1 VVKYWLGADFGQASD
16 FTAVAVLERVPIE
29 VGEREVV
36 RKTGL
41 LRREKVRVPTHDHQ
55 LHLRYLSRPPL
66 RTSYER
72 IADGIVSRLRELEP
86 TGAFGE
92 RGTIGLVVDA
102 TGVGRAVVD
111 MLTERLS
118 VAVGGPKVHLWPVT
132 VTAGQHVTR
141 NGPFMGVP
149 KRELIHAGVVAL
161 QEGRLKIGADVP
173 EREQLM
179 EELLAYRIKINLQT
193 GHDSYQP
200 WREGG
205 HDDLLFALCLA
216 TWAWGYTKRSYEEH
230 AIAPP
235 RSA

>member
-1 VVKYWLGADFGQASD
+1 VVRYWVGADFGQASD
-16 FTAVAVLERVPIE
+16 YTAVAVLERVPVP

-41 LRREKVRVPTHDHQ
+41 LTRERVRVPTHDHE

-92 RGTIGLVVDA
+92 RGTVGLVVDA

-118 VAVGGPKVHLWPVT
+118 VAKNGPKVHLWPAT
-132 VTAGQHVTR
+132 ITSGSHVTK
-141 NGPFMGVP
+141 NGPFLGVP

-161 QEGRLKIGADVP
+161 QEGRLKFGAEVP
-173 EREQLM
+173 EREELM
-179 EELLAYRIKINLQT
+179 EELLAYRLKINLAT
-193 GHDSYQP
+193 GHDSYAP

-205 HDDLLFALCLA
+205 HDDLLFSLCLA
-216 TWAWGYTKRSYEEH
+216 TWAWGFTKRSYQDH
-230 AIAPP
+230 SPGA
-235 RSA
+235 

>member
-1 VVKYWLGADFGQASD
+1 VRYWVGADFGQAND
-16 FTAVAVLERVPIE
+16 YTAVAVLERVAIE

-36 RKTGL
+36 RRAGL
-41 LRREKVRVPTHDHQ
+41 LRREKVRVPTHDHE

-92 RGTIGLVVDA
+92 RGTVGLVVDA

-118 VAVGGPKVHLWPVT
+118 TAVGGPKVHLWPAT
-132 VTAGQHVTR
+132 ITSGSHVTR

-161 QEGRLKIGADVP
+161 QDGRLKFGAEVP

-216 TWAWGYTKRSYEEH
+216 TWAWGFTRKQD
-230 AIAPP
+230 AA
-235 RSA
+235 

>member
-1 VVKYWLGADFGQASD
+1 VRYWVGADFGQAND
-16 FTAVAVLERVPIE
+16 YTALAVLERVSVP

-41 LRREKVRVPTHDHQ
+41 LTREKVRVPTHDHK

-111 MLTERLS
+111 MLTERLQ
-118 VAVGGPKVHLWPVT
+118 AAKNGPKVHLWPAT

-149 KRELIHAGVVAL
+149 KRELINAGVVAL
-161 QEGRLKIGADVP
+161 QEGRLKFGADVP

-179 EELLAYRIKINLQT
+179 EELLAYRIKINLAT
-193 GHDSYQP
+193 GHDSYSP
-200 WREGG
+200 WREHGN
-205 HDDLLFALCLA
+205 DDLLFATCLA
-216 TWAWGYTKRSYEEH
+216 TWAWGYTKRSY
-230 AIAPP
+230 APP
-235 RSA
+235 RSP

>member
-1 VVKYWLGADFGQASD
+1 MCRALNG
-16 FTAVAVLERVPIE
+16 E
-29 VGEREVV
+29 VC
-36 RKTGL
+36 
-41 LRREKVRVPTHDHQ
+41 
-55 LHLRYLSRPPL
+55 
-66 RTSYER
+66 
-72 IADGIVSRLRELEP
+72 

-92 RGTIGLVVDA
+92 RGTIGLAVDA
-102 TGVGRAVVD
+102 TGVGRVVVD
-111 MLTERLS
+111 MLTQRLS
-118 VAVGGPKVHLWPVT
+118 KISNGPKVHLWPVT

-161 QEGRLKIGADVP
+161 QEGRLKFGAEVP

-193 GHDSYQP
+193 GHDSYAP
-200 WREGG
+200 WREGA
-205 HDDLLFALCLA
+205 HDDLLFSLCLA
-216 TWAWGYTKRSYEEH
+216 TWAWGYTRKQEH

>member
-1 VVKYWLGADFGQASD
+1 VVRYWVGADFGQASD
-16 FTAVAVLERVPIE
+16 YTAVCVLERVPIE

-36 RKTGL
+36 RRTGL
-41 LRREKVRVPTHDHQ
+41 LRREKVTVPTHDHE

-72 IADGIVSRLRELEP
+72 IADGIVSRVRELEP

-111 MLTERLS
+111 MLTERVS
-118 VAVGGPKVHLWPVT
+118 TARNGPKVHLWPVV

-161 QEGRLKIGADVP
+161 QQGRLKFGAEVP
-173 EREQLM
+173 QREELM
-179 EELLAYRIKINLQT
+179 EELLAYRIKISLAT

-205 HDDLLFALCLA
+205 HDDLLFALCLSV
-216 TWAWGYTKRSYEEH
+216 WAWGYTRKQEP
-230 AIAPP
+230 AIAPA